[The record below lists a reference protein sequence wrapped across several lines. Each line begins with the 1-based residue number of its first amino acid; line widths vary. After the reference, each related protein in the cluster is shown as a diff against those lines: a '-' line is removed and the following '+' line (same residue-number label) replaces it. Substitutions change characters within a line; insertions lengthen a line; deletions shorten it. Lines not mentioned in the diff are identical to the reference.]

1 MEPHPQSTHYC
12 CGVYM
17 RVASIRLMDDIRVAF
32 IRGRRLLEG
41 GVYIRNTIIH
51 VYSCESLT
59 WWVSAVVTKKN
70 LNYFFLYY
78 GDAKGRKRH
87 LGASYILS
95 S

>member
-1 MEPHPQSTHYC
+1 
-12 CGVYM
+12 M
-17 RVASIRLMDDIRVAF
+17 RVASIRLMDDIRAAF
-32 IRGRRLLEG
+32 IRGRRLYQE
-41 GVYIRNTIIH
+41 IR
-51 VYSCESLT
+51 VYSYESLT

-78 GDAKGRKRH
+78 GDAEGRKRR

>member
-1 MEPHPQSTHYC
+1 M
-12 CGVYM
+12 
-17 RVASIRLMDDIRVAF
+17 
-32 IRGRRLLEG
+32 RRLFEG
-41 GVYIRNTIIH
+41 GVCISGNTIIH

-78 GDAKGRKRH
+78 GGVEGRKRH
-87 LGASYILS
+87 LAASYILS